1 MPGDSTNWRPRGE
14 KSICPHWQG
23 DRLNIKRNWFGVACC
38 FLLFT
43 AVCVCLTFR
52 VKGAF
57 MSAGYPGLGLLFF
70 TLPGIAASFF
80 SRGGEVIRPLIGAIL
95 AAPVCLV
102 VMRMMFIPSRTMVQ
116 ELAWLLSGVFW
127 CALGALFFLFVRRAL
142 KNRRERIKT
151 PSE

>member
-1 MPGDSTNWRPRGE
+1 
-14 KSICPHWQG
+14 
-23 DRLNIKRNWFGVACC
+23 
-38 FLLFT
+38 
-43 AVCVCLTFR
+43 
-52 VKGAF
+52 

-116 ELAWLLSGVFW
+116 ELAWLLSGVFS
-127 CALGALFFLFVRRAL
+127 GEIEELFFLFVRRAL

>member
-1 MPGDSTNWRPRGE
+1 M
-14 KSICPHWQG
+14 
-23 DRLNIKRNWFGVACC
+23 NIKRNWFGVACC

-43 AVCVCLTFR
+43 AVCVCLTFKVR
-52 VKGAF
+52 GAF
-57 MSAGYPGLGLLFF
+57 ISAGYPGLGLLFF
-70 TLPGIAASFF
+70 ILPGIAASFF
-80 SRGGEVIRPLIGAIL
+80 SRGGEVIRPLMGAML

-102 VMRMMFIPSRTMVQ
+102 VMRMMLISSRTIVQ

-142 KNRRERIKT
+142 ENRRVRVKT